1 MKEVTRKHEVLVP
14 AGKYFLGDPCYS
26 VPSHL
31 WMDLLSSAE
40 FFYTN
45 PIGTVSTPAGTFSV
59 LAFGTAYGDGLYR
72 GRDGYS
78 YPVDAGLIGLT
89 PVELIDANTTA
100 MKADGQLR
108 TDLGKIIEFGRDIV
122 CSGEGG
128 IMDFGDYHIDT
139 KNEDEDEEDS
149 CLDCGSEGDQC
160 HDSQCSSCCDACT
173 DEEEY

>member
-72 GRDGYS
+72 GSDGYS

-128 IMDFGDYHIDT
+128 VMTFGDITINTKDENEEDDT
-139 KNEDEDEEDS
+139 CDTCGNDYCYGCDEEN
-149 CLDCGSEGDQC
+149 
-160 HDSQCSSCCDACT
+160 
-173 DEEEY
+173 